1 MGEIL
6 AESPSYFD
14 LTSENSYHMLLLGLV
29 YSVPGYRFPLSNR
42 ESGSGRP
49 DIVLVPEREN
59 ERRLSSI
66 VIEVKRARVDI
77 GSATPAKEDGA
88 ALGVLARE
96 ALNQIGVNGY
106 ARGLA
111 GNGVLCWG
119 VAFSGKHVVCAVG
132 RC

>member
-1 MGEIL
+1 M
-6 AESPSYFD
+6 
-14 LTSENSYHMLLLGLV
+14 
-29 YSVPGYRFPLSNR
+29 
-42 ESGSGRP
+42 
-49 DIVLVPEREN
+49 LVPEREN

-96 ALNQIGVNGY
+96 ALDQIGVNGY

-119 VAFSGKHVVCAVG
+119 VAFSGKHVVCAVE